1 LHNPLNMANI
11 KTISIIGAGNVG
23 THLGKAFLKAG
34 FNIKEVWSHQQKNA
48 ALLADLL
55 QAKTCLEV
63 GKISTD
69 VDLILI
75 SVKDD
80 HLEEVIREL
89 PPNVSSIV
97 HTSGSLEMKLL
108 DGKAKNT
115 GVFYPLQSFNKTEE
129 VDFTNLPIC
138 IEASNDNFSDQLFE
152 LGNRIS
158 GHVEYINSTQRAY
171 LHIAAVFA
179 NNFGNYIFS
188 VAYELAA
195 KKNISF
201 QLLLP
206 LIRNTALR
214 LGSEDPFIKQT
225 GPAKRNDLKLIQKH
239 MELLKDDPEAKEMYE
254 FISEKIKKK
263 SGH

>member
-1 LHNPLNMANI
+1 VANI
-11 KTISIIGAGNVG
+11 KTISIIGSGNVG

-55 QAKTCLEV
+55 HAKTCLEI
-63 GKISTD
+63 GAISTD

-80 HLEEVIREL
+80 YLEDVIREL
-89 PPNVSSIV
+89 PPNILSVV

-115 GVFYPLQSFNKTEE
+115 GVFYPLQSFNKAEE
-129 VDFTNLPIC
+129 MDLSDLPFC
-138 IEASNDNFSDQLFE
+138 VEASNDNFGDQLFE
-152 LGNRIS
+152 LGNHIS
-158 GHVEYINSTQRAY
+158 GHAEYINSTQRAY

-179 NNFGNYIFS
+179 NNFSNYIFS
-188 VAYELAA
+188 MAYELAA

-206 LIRNTALR
+206 LIRHTALR
-214 LGSEDPFIKQT
+214 LGNEDPFMKQT
-225 GPAKRNDLKLIQKH
+225 GPAKRNDLNLIQKH
-239 MELLKDDPEAKEMYE
+239 LELLQNDPEAKEIYQL
-254 FISEKIKKK
+254 ISEKIKKK